1 MYFFHLLLDNR
12 VEYQYSIDSIL
23 HTCWSDCHLLITSW
37 RVILQCIFGVLRLLG
52 HPAWWILC
60 VPTGKPILWKIFQ
73 IKTHITNYE
82 ERKATHQTFQ
92 PRLSLDPCCAPFAA
106 SFITADNHP
115 FNRITYWYSLSTYM
129 YNFPALYQII
139 FLESIF
145 FIFCYTI

>member
-1 MYFFHLLLDNR
+1 MLIRLSLTHHELKSHPSVHLWCAPFAGSSGMVDPL
-12 VEYQYSIDSIL
+12 
-23 HTCWSDCHLLITSW
+23 CSDW
-37 RVILQCIFGVLRLLG
+37 
-52 HPAWWILC
+52 
-60 VPTGKPILWKIFQ
+60 KPFLWKIFQ

-106 SFITADNHP
+106 SSITVDNHP

-129 YNFPALYQII
+129 YNFPALYQIS

-145 FIFCYTI
+145 FIFCYTIE

>member
-12 VEYQYSIDSIL
+12 VEYQYSIESIL

-60 VPTGKPILWKIFQ
+60 VPTGKPFLWKIFQ

-82 ERKATHQTFQ
+82 ERKATHQTFSAS
-92 PRLSLDPCCAPFAA
+92 SLLGSLLCSIC
-106 SFITADNHP
+106 SVVHHSNHP